1 MLCCSGTAAA
11 GVFTLPW
18 VLKPLYGFM
27 SDGLPIFGYRR
38 RSYMLLSGLVSLARP
53 QYLGLFVVQ
62 FLNTMLIKST
72 SSFIR
77 VLLQLQLLLIPQV
90 QRNIEIVLI
99 VVRCIC
105 AVVIHLLLTTNGAV
119 YGDTFCKTGRSRSMG
134 LLISLCTQSKR
145 DSSSTNHGKLRCSC
159 Q

>member
-1 MLCCSGTAAA
+1 MLCCSGTAAV

-62 FLNTMLIKST
+62 FLNTEYNVNKEH
-72 SSFIR
+72 
-77 VLLQLQLLLIPQV
+77 Q
-90 QRNIEIVLI
+90 
-99 VVRCIC
+99 
-105 AVVIHLLLTTNGAV
+105 
-119 YGDTFCKTGRSRSMG
+119 
-134 LLISLCTQSKR
+134 
-145 DSSSTNHGKLRCSC
+145 
-159 Q
+159 